1 MRKFCALLLPPQQI
15 FFPVSCLAL
24 WKNVFIFACT
34 KKIAGTA
41 SHRAWH
47 RVTLKR
53 QENESYSFE
62 RDRTGLS

>member
-1 MRKFCALLLPPQQI
+1 MVGIIIWITGALLI
-15 FFPVSCLAL
+15 
-24 WKNVFIFACT
+24 T
-34 KKIAGTA
+34 